1 LTVQAIAA
9 RDFMLVQGVVLLGA
23 VTAIA
28 LNLVADVLYSIIDP
42 RIRMGGQA

>member
-1 LTVQAIAA
+1 
-9 RDFMLVQGVVLLGA
+9 MLVQGVVLLGA